1 MQEEIIKLTNK
12 NNYSFEDLVQIMQL
26 LRSEDGC
33 PWDREQTHE
42 SIRKNLIEETYEAVD
57 AIDKGD
63 LELLKEELGDVL
75 LQVIFHARIEEE
87 NGSFDINDVCNDIC
101 KKLIVRHPHI
111 FGDVVA
117 KDADAVLTNWE
128 EIKKQT
134 KGIVK
139 QSESLMDLPK
149 CLPSL
154 VRATKIQSR
163 AKKVGFDWDS
173 VDGAMIKVDE
183 ELNELKSAISS
194 KDEQAAEEEL
204 GDLLFA
210 VTNVSRFIACDAE
223 EALYK
228 SNEKFINRFKIME
241 ALAETEGKSLKDMTL
256 SEMDKLWDK
265 AKGIEN
271 EN

>member
-1 MQEEIIKLTNK
+1 MNEKAVLLTK
-12 NNYSFEDLVQIMQL
+12 KSSYGFADLVSIMEL

-33 PWDREQTHE
+33 PWDKVQTHE

-63 LELLKEELGDVL
+63 LLLLKEELGDVL
-75 LQVIFHARIEEE
+75 LQVVFHARMEEE
-87 NGSFDINDVCNDIC
+87 EGNFNIDDVCNDIC

-111 FGDVVA
+111 FGEVIA
-117 KDADAVLTNWE
+117 EDAETVLTNWE

-134 KGIVK
+134 KGMK
-139 QSESLMDLPK
+139 NQSESLMDLPK

-163 AKKVGFDWDS
+163 AKKVGFDFDS
-173 VDGAMIKVDE
+173 VEGAIEKVDE
-183 ELNELKSAISS
+183 EIAELKAAILNGTQE
-194 KDEQAAEEEL
+194 DREEEL

-210 VTNVSRFIACDAE
+210 VTNVSRFIDADAE

-228 SNEKFINRFKIME
+228 ANEKFINRFKIME
-241 ALAETEGKSLKDMTL
+241 ELALKENKNLKDMTL

-265 AKGIEN
+265 AKLGE
-271 EN
+271 